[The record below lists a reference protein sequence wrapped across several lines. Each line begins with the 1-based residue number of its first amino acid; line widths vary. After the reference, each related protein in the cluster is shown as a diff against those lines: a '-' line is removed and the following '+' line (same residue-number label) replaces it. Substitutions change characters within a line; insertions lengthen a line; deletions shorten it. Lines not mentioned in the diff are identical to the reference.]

1 MKVAVINTY
10 DAKNILMWSGIPF
23 HVSLF
28 LDSLFFG
35 NIQYIKLPE
44 MKRSFKSNLLGFY
57 FNKIKKQKYY
67 TWADEQH
74 LYSNKK
80 MIDSFLDDQYD
91 LIITFEFFLVPFLKK
106 TNNKVIHWN
115 DANFQNLHNYYSG
128 YSDFSTYSFKAA
140 HNIQKQALDLS
151 DIVIYSS
158 EWAIK
163 TAVSYYKIDER
174 KLRIILFASN
184 LKVSLNASEVN
195 NVVNLR
201 KQNIIKLLFIGVD
214 WERKGGDYA
223 VKVLNELNSKGYKS
237 LLYIV
242 GIEVNEELSKN
253 QNIVQ
258 FGFINKTSLEGEKKM
273 VELYKECS
281 FFILPSQN
289 DITPVV
295 FSEANS
301 FALPVISTNIGG
313 IPSLIIKNINGDY
326 FDISHFVE
334 KSTNF
339 IIKNLPASYEYVQ
352 LCNSSFLHYQN
363 NMSWDQVAIKF
374 KKILKDLSL

>member
-363 NMSWDQVAIKF
+363 NMSWDQIAIKF